1 MFATRK
7 LASIMH
13 SWREARPSAVCCG
26 QVMRK
31 LVHIRRNRDWAS
43 PSHILSIYCVTCFR
57 IERIDML
64 SKRSTQ
70 VGWPAGS
77 RASSHDFAASCGRIS
92 LNTLDV
98 WLPPSSCSAKRTAHA
113 GPLRTPPAPR
123 RVSAST
129 EECASTEEWHRRVA
143 PKSDSWAEEWALKHS
158 VGYSAQ
164 NRPLAYRQA
173 LLPPHGM
180 PTTLTL
186 GHAHTLQTFRLLD
199 GLPLRPHSGPF
210 STTVAGAATQG
221 ARARRPAPH
230 TPAGRP
236 PPPLPSGQAYFTL
249 HPIHPTPSGEGARGG
264 GVGEG
269 DGGAGGSEGD
279 GGRTRGGIHRWRWR
293 WRWQWR
299 YWRRRRGLWR

>member
-1 MFATRK
+1 
-7 LASIMH
+7 
-13 SWREARPSAVCCG
+13 
-26 QVMRK
+26 MRK
-31 LVHIRRNRDWAS
+31 LVHIKRNRDWAS

-70 VGWPAGS
+70 VGWPAGR

-113 GPLRTPPAPR
+113 GPLRTPPVPR

-129 EECASTEEWHRRVA
+129 EECASTEEWHRRVTEEWILDRRVA
-143 PKSDSWAEEWALKHS
+143 PKSGTEEWILGRRVGPKSDSWAEEWARRVTL
-158 VGYSAQ
+158 GEALRRLLRPQ

-186 GHAHTLQTFRLLD
+186 GHAHTPD
-199 GLPLRPHSGPF
+199 SP
-210 STTVAGAATQG
+210 AT
-221 ARARRPAPH
+221 
-230 TPAGRP
+230 
-236 PPPLPSGQAYFTL
+236 
-249 HPIHPTPSGEGARGG
+249 
-264 GVGEG
+264 
-269 DGGAGGSEGD
+269 
-279 GGRTRGGIHRWRWR
+279 
-293 WRWQWR
+293 
-299 YWRRRRGLWR
+299 